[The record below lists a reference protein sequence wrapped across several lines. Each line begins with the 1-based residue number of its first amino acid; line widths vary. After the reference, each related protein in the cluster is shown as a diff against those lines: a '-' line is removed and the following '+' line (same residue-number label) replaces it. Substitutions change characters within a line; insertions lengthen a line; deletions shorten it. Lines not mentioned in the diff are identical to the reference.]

1 MPSEKTNITIRKAE
15 VGDLPR
21 LLEIYNYEVLNTTA
35 TFDID
40 PQTLEQRRIW
50 FDRHQSERHFILAA
64 DIGGGAVGYASLS
77 PYRPLDAYA
86 GTAELSVYV
95 DTGWRRQGIAFALMS
110 ETIRLAREC
119 GELRTLIS
127 VITSDNEPSIGLHER
142 FGFRYCGTIPDVG
155 IKFGRSLGIVNYT
168 LSVI

>member
-1 MPSEKTNITIRKAE
+1 MPEEKQNITIRKAE
-15 VGDLPR
+15 VSDLPR

-40 PQTLEQRRIW
+40 PQTPEQRRIW
-50 FDRHQSERHFILAA
+50 FDRHQSEKHFILAA
-64 DIGGGAVGYASLS
+64 EVGGGTVGYASLS

-95 DTGWRRQGIAFALMS
+95 YAEWRRQGIASALMS

-127 VITSDNEPSIGLHER
+127 VITSDNEPSIKLHER
-142 FGFRYCGTIPDVG
+142 FGFICRGVIPDVG
-155 IKFGRSLGIVNYT
+155 VKFGRSLGIVNYT